1 MAVLFLK
8 FGFPSLFLTWFL
20 LFPLEKYLYHL
31 RVFDVPNERSS
42 HTRRTIRGGGLVL
55 VAVIISGLIFELFYR
70 FTLQLSITPFI
81 VGAIIIAVI
90 SLMDDLGSLT
100 VRVRLSTHILA
111 AVIIIA
117 GDGYWHTVNIP
128 GIADFDLGWVGI
140 PITILWIVGLANAYN
155 FMDGI
160 DGIAGGQ
167 AVVAGFGW
175 ALWGWLEGQ
184 PQVSLLGALVAG
196 SSLGFL
202 GHNWAPARIFMGD
215 VGSVFLGYTFAA
227 LPLIAK
233 DKDLTLNSQLPLLA
247 VLFLWP
253 FIFDSGFTLFRRW
266 LKGEDVFTSH
276 RSHLYQRL
284 VIAGY
289 SHQAVTLI
297 YVSFALLT
305 GLLAIAWFQ
314 GIAGSGILI
323 IFLIP
328 LLSLLLWVLV
338 IRQEVE
344 HSNKALNSKLQ
355 IQ

>member
-20 LFPLEKYLYHL
+20 LFPLEKYLNHL
-31 RVFDVPNERSS
+31 RVFDIPNERSS
-42 HTRRTIRGGGLVL
+42 HARRTIRGGGIVL
-55 VAVIISGLIFELFYR
+55 VAVIMGGLIFELFYR

-81 VGAIIIAVI
+81 VGGLLIAGI
-90 SLMDDLGSLT
+90 SLMDDLGSLS

-111 AVIIIA
+111 ALIVIA
-117 GDGYWHTVNIP
+117 GDGYWHTVSIP
-128 GIADFDLGWVGI
+128 GIIELNLGRAGI
-140 PITILWIVGLANAYN
+140 PLTILWIVGLANAYN

-227 LPLIAK
+227 LPLIAR
-233 DKDLTLNSQLPLLA
+233 NNHMEHYYQLPLMA
-247 VLFLWP
+247 ILFVWP
-253 FIFDSGFTLFRRW
+253 FIFDSGFTLSRRW
-266 LKGEDVFTSH
+266 FKGEDIFTSH

-297 YVSFALLT
+297 YVFFALLT
-305 GLLAIAWFQ
+305 GLLAIAWFREQ
-314 GIAGSGILI
+314 IGSSALI
-323 IFLIP
+323 FFLIP
-328 LLSLLLWVLV
+328 LLSLLLWVWVVL
-338 IRQEVE
+338 QEQKQ
-344 HSNKALNSKLQ
+344 SNK
-355 IQ
+355 I

>member
-20 LFPLEKYLYHL
+20 LFPLEKYLYQL
-31 RVFDVPNERSS
+31 RVFDIPNERSS
-42 HTRRTIRGGGLVL
+42 HTRRTIRGGGLVI
-55 VAVIISGLIFELFYR
+55 VAVIMGGLIFDFFYR
-70 FTLQLSITPFI
+70 YTLQLSIAPFI
-81 VGAIIIAVI
+81 VGGLLIAAI
-90 SLMDDLGSLT
+90 SLIDDLGSLS

-111 AVIIIA
+111 ALIIIA
-117 GDGYWHTVNIP
+117 GDGYWRTVSIP
-128 GIADFDLGWVGI
+128 GIAELDLSWVGM
-140 PITILWIVGLANAYN
+140 PLTIVWIVGLANAYN

-167 AVVAGFGW
+167 AVVAGLGW

-184 PQVSLLGALVAG
+184 PEISLLGTLVAG

-227 LPLIAK
+227 LPLIAGNTN
-233 DKDLTLNSQLPLLA
+233 LTHNSQLPLIA
-247 VLFLWP
+247 ILFLWP
-253 FIFDSGFTLFRRW
+253 FIFDSGFTLLRRW
-266 LKGEDVFTSH
+266 LKGEDIFTSH

-289 SHQAVTLI
+289 SHQAVTWI
-297 YVSFALLT
+297 YGAFALLT
-305 GLLAIAWFQ
+305 GLLAIAWFR

-328 LLSLLLWVLV
+328 LLSLLLWILV
-338 IRQEVE
+338 IRQELE
-344 HSNKALNSKLQ
+344 QANKTLNSKLPRQ
-355 IQ
+355 

>member
-31 RVFDVPNERSS
+31 RVFDIPNERSS
-42 HTRRTIRGGGLVL
+42 HSRRTIRGGGIVL
-55 VAVIISGLIFELFYR
+55 VAVIMGGLIFELFYR
-70 FTLQLSITPFI
+70 FTLQLSITPFV
-81 VGAIIIAVI
+81 VGGILIAAI
-90 SLMDDLGSLT
+90 SLIDDLGSLS
-100 VRVRLSTHILA
+100 VRVRLSTHVLA

-117 GDGYWHTVNIP
+117 GDGYWHTVSIP
-128 GIADFDLGWVGI
+128 GIAELNLGRVGM
-140 PITILWIVGLANAYN
+140 PLTILWIVGLANAYN

-167 AVVAGFGW
+167 AVVAGLGW

-227 LPLIAK
+227 LPLIASN
-233 DKDLTLNSQLPLLA
+233 KDLTPNSQLPVIA
-247 VLFLWP
+247 ILFLWP
-253 FIFDSGFTLFRRW
+253 FIFDSGFTLLRRW
-266 LKGEDVFTSH
+266 FKGEDVFTSH

-297 YVSFALLT
+297 YVFFALLT
-305 GLLAIAWFQ
+305 GLLAIAWFRNQ
-314 GIAGSGILI
+314 LGSSALI
-323 IFLIP
+323 FFLIP
-328 LLSLLLWVLV
+328 LLSLLLWVWVVL
-338 IRQEVE
+338 QEQKQ
-344 HSNKALNSKLQ
+344 SSK
-355 IQ
+355 I